1 MSRRIFNFEIDGEP
15 ALGFDTGL
23 DPRAF
28 AQAKLALFLNEPG
41 LIVPPGGAPV
51 ETWKASGVIERAGE
65 DGGRGPAM
73 VIQGPPFEGERLDIL
88 INDSARQ
95 NEALA
100 AVGRWIEARTSLGER
115 QVSCRPCTALVSSG
129 DSFPP
134 GTVFFAPENLAL
146 RCVQAEGPD
155 TLIQGG
161 EWYVHPDLSGTAAAA
176 FSAAAML
183 YRVFAGT
190 APFAA
195 REDLTLRQDMR
206 ELNFLPVRLAAPGLD
221 EKPAGLIQKALSGG
235 AKTEGGPQSGAALLS
250 QFLEILKPAAAPD
263 AASFFHPLSEVE
275 RLRLTKEKEQFLK
288 KKNLAVKTRRFVIRN
303 TAIIAGAVA
312 AVLIALLTARSLIKS
327 RAEGPGT
334 SGMDSAQVVQSYYDA
349 FGGLDH
355 QLMEVCVTKGAGKS
369 DIEMV
374 VNLFVISKV
383 RQAYEAGAA
392 PPIISAAQWRET
404 GAGPVDS
411 QVFGVT
417 DLEIEPLSGNE
428 TTDEVRYRAAY
439 TLWLP
444 FSQQEEEESADAA
457 GGDPAAE
464 TSLLPRGVHYTDEL
478 TLVRKR
484 GNWRIAEI
492 NRVYNN
498 SSYAEE

>member
-1 MSRRIFNFEIDGEP
+1 MSGRIFNFEIDGEP
-15 ALGFDTGL
+15 VLGFDTGL

-41 LIVPPGGAPV
+41 LIAPPGGAPV

-73 VIQGPPFEGERLDIL
+73 VIHGPHFRGERLDL
-88 INDSARQ
+88 LVNDSARQ

-100 AVGRWIEARTSLGER
+100 AVVRWIEARTSLGER
-115 QVSCRPCTALVSSG
+115 QVSGRPCAALVSSG
-129 DSFPP
+129 DSCPP

-146 RCVQAEGPD
+146 RCVRAEGPD
-155 TLIQGG
+155 ALIQGG

-176 FSAAAML
+176 FTAAAML

-195 REDLTLRQDMR
+195 REELTLRQDMR
-206 ELNFLPVRLAAPGLD
+206 ELNFLPVRLAAPGLN

-235 AKTEGGPQSGAALLS
+235 AKTEGAKSGLQSGAALLS

-263 AASFFHPLSEVE
+263 AASFFHPLSEAE

-303 TAIIAGAVA
+303 TAIITGAVA
-312 AVLIALLTARSLIKS
+312 AILIALLAARSMVKS
-327 RAEGPGT
+327 RGEGPDT
-334 SGMDSAQVVQSYYDA
+334 SGMDSARVVQSYYDA

-355 QLMEVCVTKGAGKS
+355 QLMEACVTKGAGKR

-374 VNLFVISKV
+374 VNLFVISRV
-383 RQAYEAGAA
+383 RQAYETGAA
-392 PPIISAAQWRET
+392 PPIVSAAEWLET
-404 GAGPVDS
+404 GAGPLDS

-417 DLEIEPLSGNE
+417 DLEIKLLSGNE
-428 TTDEVRYRAAY
+428 TTDEVRYRAVY

-457 GGDPAAE
+457 RGDPAAE
-464 TSLLPRGVHYTDEL
+464 TGRQPRGVHYTDEL

-492 NRVYNN
+492 SRVY
-498 SSYAEE
+498 